1 MGPRSAPRDIWTC
14 CIFVLNVF
22 FFLCP
27 NLYRNSSKQTSV
39 VLSHF
44 LKTKTALCLHKCC
57 GFCHYKICVWLRHLQ
72 KRNEKYTGGF
82 VFSLWTTFP
91 FFSLYVT
98 ISLGRW
104 ALDGSSVYKLGI
116 IPSHFFPSPHIF
128 PPSVL
133 TLLNS
138 SNRVL
143 YGRRLMFVTCYH
155 ATSALQWNRKY
166 LSICVHVFDRLW
178 KTVVY
183 GFGAQHW
190 EFRPFLICAVRTT
203 LRLVYLGRS
212 RIGWTGSR
220 FVNIQVFHK
229 PFCLVRKKNQWSANV
244 PKFSLL
250 IKLRSAD
257 FMESRYP
264 EASSH
269 AYPVV

>member
-1 MGPRSAPRDIWTC
+1 MAHQFTSSALSPP
-14 CIFVLNVF
+14 IF
-22 FFLCP
+22 
-27 NLYRNSSKQTSV
+27 
-39 VLSHF
+39 SHP
-44 LKTKTALCLHKCC
+44 LT
-57 GFCHYKICVWLRHLQ
+57 
-72 KRNEKYTGGF
+72 
-82 VFSLWTTFP
+82 FSLRPFLRCWTVPTE
-91 FFSLYVT
+91 FSMAVGWCLLPVT
-98 ISLGRW
+98 TPQVHCSETGNI
-104 ALDGSSVYKLGI
+104 SVY
-116 IPSHFFPSPHIF
+116 
-128 PPSVL
+128 
-133 TLLNS
+133 
-138 SNRVL
+138 
-143 YGRRLMFVTCYH
+143 
-155 ATSALQWNRKY
+155 
-166 LSICVHVFDRLW
+166 VHVFDRLW

>member
-1 MGPRSAPRDIWTC
+1 MAHQS
-14 CIFVLNVF
+14 
-22 FFLCP
+22 
-27 NLYRNSSKQTSV
+27 TSFA
-39 VLSHF
+39 LSPP
-44 LKTKTALCLHKCC
+44 
-57 GFCHYKICVWLRHLQ
+57 I
-72 KRNEKYTGGF
+72 
-82 VFSLWTTFP
+82 
-91 FFSLYVT
+91 
-98 ISLGRW
+98 
-104 ALDGSSVYKLGI
+104 
-116 IPSHFFPSPHIF
+116 FFPSPHIF

-166 LSICVHVFDRLW
+166 LSICACLW
-178 KTVVY
+178 QTLENCGVR
-183 GFGAQHW
+183 FW
-190 EFRPFLICAVRTT
+190 RSTLEFRPFLICAVRTT